1 MLKRWAEVNNGK
13 PGPHSR
19 GGQARC
25 QYRHLVCPWGTH
37 RETGKWAHVKAM
49 EGGEGGFEAQLL
61 FLCDGDCDS
70 HWGAGMSHC
79 G

>member
-1 MLKRWAEVNNGK
+1 MGK

-37 RETGKWAHVKAM
+37 RETGEWVHVKAM
-49 EGGEGGFEAQLL
+49 EGCEGGEGVSRHSCCSFVMVTVIATRVLG
-61 FLCDGDCDS
+61 CPIVGDTTI
-70 HWGAGMSHC
+70 
-79 G
+79 